1 MYLAMNR
8 FTVPLENAAEF
19 EELWL
24 SRESRLQD
32 MDGFVSFHMLKGP
45 EEDGRVLYASHTVWD
60 SKKSSAPGPPARNSA
75 RSHARA
81 GQSRKLHEGVPRF
94 GRFPVDS
101 GNRRVATGVTPTVTR
116 TAPIFRSF
124 DETKARAFYIDWL
137 GLHGKASTA
146 LTPARRFTPSCGLV
160 SFTCT

>member
-45 EEDGRVLYASHTVWD
+45 EEDGRVLYASHTVW
-60 SKKSSAPGPPARNSA
+60 KSEEKFRAWTTSEEFRA
-75 RSHARA
+75 SHARA
-81 GQSRKLHEGVPRF
+81 GQTRKLHEGVPRF
-94 GRFPVDS
+94 EGFQS
-101 GNRRVATGVTPTVTR
+101 IQA
-116 TAPIFRSF
+116 
-124 DETKARAFYIDWL
+124 ID
-137 GLHGKASTA
+137 A
-146 LTPARRFTPSCGLV
+146 LQPA
-160 SFTCT
+160 